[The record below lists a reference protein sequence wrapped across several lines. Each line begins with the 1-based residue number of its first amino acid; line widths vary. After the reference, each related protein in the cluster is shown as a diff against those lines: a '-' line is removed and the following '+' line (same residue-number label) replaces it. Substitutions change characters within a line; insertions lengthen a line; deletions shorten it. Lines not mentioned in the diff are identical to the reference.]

1 MDFPLSVAMLMDV
14 LEVTAP
20 FKHFAKLRD
29 FVNLKLPPGFP
40 VKLGMLYQWVLNL
53 LSNKTCKT
61 KCFLNPYTVQKLNF
75 NLSI

>member
-1 MDFPLSVAMLMDV
+1 MFVSIFNCTIIIFKSMDFPLSVAMLMDV

-40 VKLGMLYQWVLNL
+40 VKLGLY
-53 LSNKTCKT
+53 
-61 KCFLNPYTVQKLNF
+61 F
-75 NLSI
+75 IM

>member
-40 VKLGMLYQWVLNL
+40 VKLGMLYKSFQFLLNSSIIL
-53 LSNKTCKT
+53 VVT
-61 KCFLNPYTVQKLNF
+61 NF
-75 NLSI
+75 F

>member
-40 VKLGMLYQWVLNL
+40 VKLGTLCVNRLTK
-53 LSNKTCKT
+53 KTCIN
-61 KCFLNPYTVQKLNF
+61 CVFANCHLFL
-75 NLSI
+75 

>member
-14 LEVTAP
+14 LEVIAP

-40 VKLGMLYQWVLNL
+40 VKLGILCNAGCLH
-53 LSNKTCKT
+53 
-61 KCFLNPYTVQKLNF
+61 
-75 NLSI
+75 

>member
-40 VKLGMLYQWVLNL
+40 VKLGMLQSVV
-53 LSNKTCKT
+53 
-61 KCFLNPYTVQKLNF
+61 KCLK
-75 NLSI
+75 

>member
-40 VKLGMLYQWVLNL
+40 VKLGM
-53 LSNKTCKT
+53 
-61 KCFLNPYTVQKLNF
+61 F
-75 NLSI
+75 NLYLQNIYVYIYIWLK

>member
-40 VKLGMLYQWVLNL
+40 VKLGMCDNSYVDNFLLN
-53 LSNKTCKT
+53 KICKT
-61 KCFLNPYTVQKLNF
+61 K
-75 NLSI
+75 

>member
-40 VKLGMLYQWVLNL
+40 VKLGMFYVVFL
-53 LSNKTCKT
+53 LQILLIK
-61 KCFLNPYTVQKLNF
+61 
-75 NLSI
+75 

>member
-40 VKLGMLYQWVLNL
+40 VKLGTLYVNRLTNETSINCVFTKHHLFLWDL
-53 LSNKTCKT
+53 L
-61 KCFLNPYTVQKLNF
+61 LY
-75 NLSI
+75 

>member
-40 VKLGMLYQWVLNL
+40 VKLGMLCEWFIIL
-53 LSNKTCKT
+53 LWNKMYKT
-61 KCFLNPYTVQKLNF
+61 KCFLGYL
-75 NLSI
+75 

>member
-1 MDFPLSVAMLMDV
+1 MLNYYYYYFFFKSMDFPLSVAMLMDV

-40 VKLGMLYQWVLNL
+40 VKLGMLH
-53 LSNKTCKT
+53 
-61 KCFLNPYTVQKLNF
+61 
-75 NLSI
+75 

>member
-40 VKLGMLYQWVLNL
+40 VKLGTLCVNHLTNESSINCVFTDHNLFLLNSLLY
-53 LSNKTCKT
+53 
-61 KCFLNPYTVQKLNF
+61 
-75 NLSI
+75 

>member
-1 MDFPLSVAMLMDV
+1 MSMCYLFLQSMDFPLSVAMLMDV

-40 VKLGMLYQWVLNL
+40 VKLGIYSFKIIIEYV
-53 LSNKTCKT
+53 SN
-61 KCFLNPYTVQKLNF
+61 NNYH
-75 NLSI
+75 